1 MERVE
6 IGVDG
11 MSCGG
16 CALSVEKALRTVNG
30 VATVEVDLAGKSVR
44 VDGTALDRAR
54 LAQAIEDAGYDVRP
68 A

>member
-16 CALSVEKALRTVNG
+16 CALSVEKALRAVAG
-30 VATVEVDLAGKSVR
+30 VETVEVDLGRKSVR
-44 VDGTALDRAR
+44 VEGAALDRPR
-54 LAQAIEDAGYDVRP
+54 LALAIEDAGYDVRP